1 MTQKGETLVEV
12 KDLCK
17 NFGVTIA
24 LSHVDF
30 VVKTGEIRGLIG
42 ENGSGKSTVSSIIAG
57 MQPASSGEMFYK
69 GKPWKPATMLEAQKA
84 GIGMIVQEA
93 GTIANISVAENI
105 FLGNY
110 DKFKK
115 GPIINKVAMISEARK
130 ALEKIGVTNINPALP
145 ARHYDMQERKLI
157 EIAKCM
163 YNDPELLI
171 VDETTTALSQSGRD
185 IIYRIMHEMADAGKA
200 VMIISH
206 DLNEMMEQC
215 STLTVLRD
223 GVIIDN
229 IEKENF
235 DPDDIKQKMVGRE
248 IKGHYYRVD
257 NDGYSDEVVL
267 KADCITTM
275 ESLLCFDLELHK
287 QEILG
292 IGGLSDCGMHT
303 LGRALYGLDE
313 IVDGEVVLPK
323 TGVKIKN
330 AQVAFR
336 NSMGYVSIKHFP
348 GDGQDERD
356 QHLVTSINNMDCDPW
371 MNTYGAAY
379 KAGIEAGALTAMV
392 GHIMQPAWT
401 RRLNPGIKDEDIMP
415 GTLSREMMQGLLRGE
430 LGFNGLICTDAT
442 TMAGYTLAMSRRR
455 AVPES
460 IARGAD
466 MFLFARNLEED
477 YGFML
482 QGIKD
487 GIITPER
494 LDEAVTRI
502 LATKAALGLHRG
514 APELD
519 VEKAKTIVGCAK
531 HQQWAEECADK
542 AITLVKE
549 QPGVLPITP
558 ERYKKIL
565 FYTIEPAAGGEG
577 NYKVAPACAK
587 LRAMLEKEGFEI
599 DDFVPQPYGEGFT
612 TKYEEVVNNYDLI
625 LYVANL
631 STKSNQTVVR
641 IEWKQ
646 PMGADCGHYMNDI
659 PTVFVSL
666 ENPYHLQDFPRVKT
680 YINCYSNNDH
690 CLHQL
695 IEKLTGRST
704 FKGHSPVDAFC
715 GKWDAHL

>member
-1 MTQKGETLVEV
+1 MAQKGETLVEV

-30 VVKTGEIRGLIG
+30 VVKTGESRGLIG

-145 ARHYDMQERKLI
+145 ARHYDMQGRKLI

-171 VDETTTALSQSGRD
+171 VDETTTALSQS
-185 IIYRIMHEMADAGKA
+185 
-200 VMIISH
+200 
-206 DLNEMMEQC
+206 
-215 STLTVLRD
+215 
-223 GVIIDN
+223 
-229 IEKENF
+229 
-235 DPDDIKQKMVGRE
+235 GRE

-336 NSMGYVSIKHFP
+336 NSMGYVSKNRDTESLELNASIFANIASTGYDKNNIGPFILPWKEKAYVDKQIKALQIKCQNAYQPVRALSGGNKQKVVFGKWCADDADVLILDCP
-348 GDGQDERD
+348 TRGVDIGVKAAMYQLIYDMKKQGKSIIMISEELPELMGMCDRLLIMRDGA
-356 QHLVTSINNMDCDPW
+356 VS
-371 MNTYGAAY
+371 
-379 KAGIEAGALTAMV
+379 
-392 GHIMQPAWT
+392 
-401 RRLNPGIKDEDIMP
+401 
-415 GTLSREMMQGLLRGE
+415 GE
-430 LGFNGLICTDAT
+430 F
-442 TMAGYTLAMSRRR
+442 YR
-455 AVPES
+455 
-460 IARGAD
+460 
-466 MFLFARNLEED
+466 
-477 YGFML
+477 
-482 QGIKD
+482 KD
-487 GIITPER
+487 G
-494 LDEAVTRI
+494 
-502 LATKAALGLHRG
+502 
-514 APELD
+514 
-519 VEKAKTIVGCAK
+519 
-531 HQQWAEECADK
+531 
-542 AITLVKE
+542 
-549 QPGVLPITP
+549 
-558 ERYKKIL
+558 Y
-565 FYTIEPAAGGEG
+565 
-577 NYKVAPACAK
+577 
-587 LRAMLEKEGFEI
+587 
-599 DDFVPQPYGEGFT
+599 
-612 TKYEEVVNNYDLI
+612 
-625 LYVANL
+625 
-631 STKSNQTVVR
+631 
-641 IEWKQ
+641 
-646 PMGADCGHYMNDI
+646 NDR
-659 PTVFVSL
+659 
-666 ENPYHLQDFPRVKT
+666 E
-680 YINCYSNNDH
+680 
-690 CLHQL
+690 L
-695 IEKLTGRST
+695 IERMI
-704 FKGHSPVDAFC
+704 
-715 GKWDAHL
+715 